1 METIEFNGKKY
12 KEVVGHSDRV
22 LVRCRNAGVHVGTL
36 VSRDSDTVVLKDSNR
51 IWKWGGAFTLSEIA
65 TKGVNRDKSRI
76 ACEVPMITLTT
87 SDVAEI
93 IPVSDGV
100 DLTEVNSAK

>member
-1 METIEFNGKKY
+1 METIELNGKKY
-12 KEVVGHSDRV
+12 KEIIGHSDRV
-22 LVRCRNAGVHVGTL
+22 LVRCRNAGVHVGAL

-51 IWKWGGAFTLSEIA
+51 IWKWGGAFTLSEVA
-65 TKGVNRDKSRI
+65 TKGVNREKSRI

-93 IPVSDGV
+93 IPVSNGV